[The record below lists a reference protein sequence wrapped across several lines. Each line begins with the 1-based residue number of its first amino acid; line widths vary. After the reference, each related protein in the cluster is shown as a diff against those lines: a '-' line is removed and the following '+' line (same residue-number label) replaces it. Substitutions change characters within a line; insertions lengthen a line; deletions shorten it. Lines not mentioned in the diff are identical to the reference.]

1 MSTLRD
7 LKRFQRACAKRG
19 SLEKKTKIFEENAR
33 KAKLA
38 IDMDLLAQ
46 VLQEENRTHDETV
59 KELDEKLREENRAHD
74 EAVKELE
81 EKIADLQTQIKSSS
95 DAERFATETPSD
107 PAYEPVKPLD
117 ETSIEVEE
125 QVNVDAFENVRA
137 LVRESKPIEPEVP
150 PEEPKKKKRRSIF

>member
-19 SLEKKTKIFEENAR
+19 SLEEKTRIFEENAR

-38 IDMDLLAQ
+38 IDMDLLVQ
-46 VLQEENRTHDETV
+46 VLQEENRTHDEAV
-59 KELDEKLREENRAHD
+59 KELDEKLREEKRAHD

-95 DAERFATETPSD
+95 DADYTPIETPSD
-107 PAYEPVKPLD
+107 PVQETTEPSE
-117 ETSIEVEE
+117 ETPIVEE
-125 QVNVDAFENVRA
+125 QVNFDAFEDARA
-137 LVRESKPIEPEVP
+137 LVRESKPIESEVP
-150 PEEPKKKKRRSIF
+150 PEEPKKKKRRGLF